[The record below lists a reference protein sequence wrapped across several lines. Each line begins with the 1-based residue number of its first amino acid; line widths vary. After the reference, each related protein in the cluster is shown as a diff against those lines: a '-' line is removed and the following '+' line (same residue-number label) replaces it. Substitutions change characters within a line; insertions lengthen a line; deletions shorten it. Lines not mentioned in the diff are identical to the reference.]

1 MSKSAIHQKI
11 MKKELENKAC
21 CVGPMPEAIVS
32 VRDKE
37 GNNNAL
43 VVGFIANVSLDPA
56 MVMVGIIPSRYS
68 HHMVKENPCFVINFP
83 DAAFKEQYLYL
94 GTKSGAN
101 ENKFE
106 TKNIQWK
113 DGDVVNAP
121 ILTDCPLNI
130 ECTVTE
136 SLKPGTHELFIAKVE
151 KVHCLEEYLG
161 ATGKIDWSKIG
172 IK

>member
-1 MSKSAIHQKI
+1 MSKGAIHRKV
-11 MKKELENKAC
+11 MKKEMENKAC
-21 CVGPMPEAIVS
+21 CVGPMPQAIVS
-32 VRDKE
+32 VRDKD

-43 VVGFIANVSLDPA
+43 AVGFVANVSLDPA
-56 MVMVGIIPSRYS
+56 MVMIGIIPSRYS
-68 HHMVKENPCFVINFP
+68 HHMIKENSCFVINFP
-83 DAAFKEQYLYL
+83 NQEFKEQYMYL
-94 GTKSGAN
+94 GTTSGAK

-113 DGDVVNAP
+113 DGDIVNAP

-136 SLKPGTHELFIAKVE
+136 SLQPGTHELFIAKVE
-151 KVHCLEEYLG
+151 KVHCEEEYLEV
-161 ATGKIDWSKIG
+161 TGKINWSKIG